1 MASKE
6 TEVKTTSKRTTRK
19 KSTASTK
26 KAAPSV
32 VEGEIVEAAKVK
44 PKRNI
49 VLSDNGDVNLSL
61 INKEDK
67 KRYTQIASSLNE
79 NDMTS
84 IMNYGSD
91 LQNAMDAYSNDFLNQ
106 RFDSNSSIKS
116 AELIANL
123 LGELQEVDIAELNE
137 PSTFKR
143 FIRRIP
149 LLKKFVTSVEQIKAK
164 YNTIQ
169 KNIDGITQ
177 KLEQTRLIAIR
188 DNNLLE
194 KQFQNNLS
202 YVSQLGELIIAGKMK
217 SKELEDEISTM
228 KEESY
233 NYNDYEIRKVEDF
246 KNNLDKK
253 ITDLVMMRYS
263 FQQSL
268 VQINI
273 IQQTNTQ
280 DAQNT
285 EMQIKTTIPIW
296 KNQMSMAVAL
306 YNQKK
311 SIEASNLVTNT
322 TNEILRRNSE
332 MMKTQAIEVAKQSQ
346 RTVIDIETL
355 EKTHKDLIATIEGV
369 EKAQEEGR
377 AKRAAAERRIKEL
390 ERDMHVKALGI
401 KESTER
407 VIAKELVG
415 IGSEQ
420 Q

>member
-1 MASKE
+1 MTSKE

-26 KAAPSV
+26 KSTPSV
-32 VEGEIVEAAKVK
+32 VEGEIVEAVKVK

-49 VLSDNGDVNLSL
+49 VLSDNGDVNFSL

-67 KRYTQIASSLNE
+67 KRYTEIASCLNE

-91 LQNAMDAYSNDFLNQ
+91 LQNAMDAYSNDFLTQ
-106 RFDSNSSIKS
+106 RFDSTSSIKS

-137 PSTFKR
+137 PSALKR

-202 YVSQLGELIIAGKMK
+202 YVGQLGELIIAGKMK
-217 SKELEDEISTM
+217 SKELEDEINTM

-306 YNQKK
+306 YYQNN

-377 AKRAAAERRIKEL
+377 AKRAAAEKRIEEL
-390 ERDMHVKALGI
+390 EKDMRLKALGI

-420 Q
+420 

>member
-1 MASKE
+1 MTSKE

-19 KSTASTK
+19 KSTTSTK
-26 KAAPSV
+26 KVTPSV
-32 VEGEIVEAAKVK
+32 AEGEIVEVTKAK

-67 KRYTQIASSLNE
+67 KRYTEIASCLNE

-91 LQNAMDAYSNDFLNQ
+91 LQNAMDAYSNDFLTQ
-106 RFDSNSSIKS
+106 RFDSTSSIKS

-137 PSTFKR
+137 PSALKR

-149 LLKKFVTSVEQIKAK
+149 LLKKLVTSVEQIKAK

-202 YVSQLGELIIAGKMK
+202 YVGQLGELIIAGKMK
-217 SKELEDEISTM
+217 SKELEDEINTM

-377 AKRAAAERRIKEL
+377 AKRAAAEKRIEEL
-390 ERDMHVKALGI
+390 EKDMHLKALGI

-420 Q
+420 

>member
-1 MASKE
+1 MTSKE
-6 TEVKTTSKRTTRK
+6 TEVKTTTKRTTRK

-26 KAAPSV
+26 KEAPSV

-106 RFDSNSSIKS
+106 RFDSTSSIKS

-137 PSTFKR
+137 PSAFKR

-202 YVSQLGELIIAGKMK
+202 YVNQLGELIIAGKMK
-217 SKELEDEISTM
+217 SKELEDEISNM

-420 Q
+420 

>member
-26 KAAPSV
+26 KEAPSV

-106 RFDSNSSIKS
+106 RFDSTSSIKS

-137 PSTFKR
+137 PSAFKR

-202 YVSQLGELIIAGKMK
+202 YVGQLGELIIAGKMK

-420 Q
+420 

>member
-1 MASKE
+1 MTSKE

-26 KAAPSV
+26 KSTPSV
-32 VEGEIVEAAKVK
+32 VEGEIVEAVKVK

-67 KRYTQIASSLNE
+67 KRYTEIASCLNE

-91 LQNAMDAYSNDFLNQ
+91 LQNAMDAYSNDFLTQ
-106 RFDSNSSIKS
+106 RFDSTSSIKS

-137 PSTFKR
+137 PSALKR

-202 YVSQLGELIIAGKMK
+202 YVGQLGELIIAGKMK
-217 SKELEDEISTM
+217 SKELEDEINTM

-377 AKRAAAERRIKEL
+377 AKRAAAEKRIEEL
-390 ERDMHVKALGI
+390 EKDMRLKALGI

-420 Q
+420 

>member
-1 MASKE
+1 MTSKE

-26 KAAPSV
+26 NSTPSV
-32 VEGEIVEAAKVK
+32 VEGEIVEAVKVK

-49 VLSDNGDVNLSL
+49 VLSDNGDVNFSL

-67 KRYTQIASSLNE
+67 KRYTEIASCLNE

-91 LQNAMDAYSNDFLNQ
+91 LQNAMDAYSNDFLTQ
-106 RFDSNSSIKS
+106 RFDSTSSIKS

-137 PSTFKR
+137 PSALKR

-202 YVSQLGELIIAGKMK
+202 YVGQLGELIIAGKMK
-217 SKELEDEISTM
+217 SKELEDEINTM

-377 AKRAAAERRIKEL
+377 AKRAAAEKRIEEL
-390 ERDMHVKALGI
+390 EKDMRLKALGI

-420 Q
+420 

>member
-1 MASKE
+1 MTSKE
-6 TEVKTTSKRTTRK
+6 TEAKTATKRTTRK
-19 KSTASTK
+19 KSTTSTK
-26 KAAPSV
+26 KAVPSV
-32 VEGEIVEAAKVK
+32 VEGEIVETTKAK

-67 KRYTQIASSLNE
+67 KRYTEIASSLNE

-91 LQNAMDAYSNDFLNQ
+91 LQNAMDAYSNDFLTQ
-106 RFDSNSSIKS
+106 RFDSTSSIKS

-137 PSTFKR
+137 PSALKR

-149 LLKKFVTSVEQIKAK
+149 LLKKFVVSVEQIKAK

-377 AKRAAAERRIKEL
+377 AKRAAAEKRIKEL
-390 ERDMHVKALGI
+390 ERDMHLKALGI

-420 Q
+420 

>member
-6 TEVKTTSKRTTRK
+6 TEVKTASKRTTRK

-26 KAAPSV
+26 KEAPSV

-106 RFDSNSSIKS
+106 RFDSTSSIKS

-137 PSTFKR
+137 PSAFKR

-149 LLKKFVTSVEQIKAK
+149 LLKKLVTSVEQIKAK

-202 YVSQLGELIIAGKMK
+202 YVNQLGELIIAGKMK

-390 ERDMHVKALGI
+390 ERDMHSKALGI

-420 Q
+420 

>member
-26 KAAPSV
+26 KETPSV

-67 KRYTQIASSLNE
+67 KRYTEIASCLNE

-91 LQNAMDAYSNDFLNQ
+91 LQNAMDAYSNDFLTQ
-106 RFDSNSSIKS
+106 RFDSTSSIKS

-137 PSTFKR
+137 PSALKR

-202 YVSQLGELIIAGKMK
+202 YVNQLGELIIAGKMK

-420 Q
+420 

>member
-1 MASKE
+1 MTSKE

-26 KAAPSV
+26 KSTPSV
-32 VEGEIVEAAKVK
+32 VEGEIVEAVKVK

-49 VLSDNGDVNLSL
+49 VLSDNGDVNFSL

-67 KRYTQIASSLNE
+67 KRYTEIASCLNE

-91 LQNAMDAYSNDFLNQ
+91 LQNAMDAYSNDFLTQ
-106 RFDSNSSIKS
+106 RFDSTSSIKS

-137 PSTFKR
+137 PSALKR

-202 YVSQLGELIIAGKMK
+202 YVGQLGELIIAGKMK
-217 SKELEDEISTM
+217 SKELEDEINTM

-355 EKTHKDLIATIEGV
+355 EKTHKDLIATIEGI

-377 AKRAAAERRIKEL
+377 AKRAAAEKRIEEL
-390 ERDMHVKALGI
+390 EKDMRLKALGI

-420 Q
+420 

>member
-26 KAAPSV
+26 KEAPSV

-44 PKRNI
+44 PKKNI

-106 RFDSNSSIKS
+106 RFDSTSSIKS

-137 PSTFKR
+137 PSAFKR

-202 YVSQLGELIIAGKMK
+202 YVGQLGELIIAGKMK

-420 Q
+420 

>member
-6 TEVKTTSKRTTRK
+6 TEVKTTTKRTTRK

-106 RFDSNSSIKS
+106 RFDSTSSIKS

-137 PSTFKR
+137 PSAFKR

-202 YVSQLGELIIAGKMK
+202 YVNQLGELIIAGKMK

-420 Q
+420 

>member
-6 TEVKTTSKRTTRK
+6 TEVKTASKRTTRK

-26 KAAPSV
+26 KEAPSV

-106 RFDSNSSIKS
+106 RFDSTSSIKS

-137 PSTFKR
+137 PSAFKR

-202 YVSQLGELIIAGKMK
+202 YVNQLGELIIAGKMK
-217 SKELEDEISTM
+217 SKELEDEISNM

-253 ITDLVMMRYS
+253 ITDLIMMRYS

-390 ERDMHVKALGI
+390 ERDMHSKALGI

-420 Q
+420 

>member
-6 TEVKTTSKRTTRK
+6 TEVKTASKRTTRK

-26 KAAPSV
+26 KEAPSV

-106 RFDSNSSIKS
+106 RFDSTSSIKS

-137 PSTFKR
+137 PSAFKR

-202 YVSQLGELIIAGKMK
+202 YVNQLGELIIAGKMK
-217 SKELEDEISTM
+217 SKELEDEINAM

-377 AKRAAAERRIKEL
+377 AKRAAAEKRIEEL
-390 ERDMHVKALGI
+390 EKDMRLKALGI

-420 Q
+420 

>member
-26 KAAPSV
+26 KETPSV

-91 LQNAMDAYSNDFLNQ
+91 LQNAMDAYSNDFLTQ
-106 RFDSNSSIKS
+106 RFDSTSSIKS

-137 PSTFKR
+137 PSAFKR

-202 YVSQLGELIIAGKMK
+202 YVNQLGELIIAGKMK

-420 Q
+420 

>member
-26 KAAPSV
+26 KEAPSV
-32 VEGEIVEAAKVK
+32 VEGEIVEAVKVK

-106 RFDSNSSIKS
+106 RFDSTSSIKS

-137 PSTFKR
+137 PSAFKR

-202 YVSQLGELIIAGKMK
+202 YVNQLGELIIAGKMK

-420 Q
+420 

>member
-1 MASKE
+1 MTSKE

-26 KAAPSV
+26 KSTPSV
-32 VEGEIVEAAKVK
+32 VEGEIVEAVKVK

-49 VLSDNGDVNLSL
+49 VLSDNGDVNFSL

-67 KRYTQIASSLNE
+67 KRYTEIASCLNE

-91 LQNAMDAYSNDFLNQ
+91 LQNAMDAYSNDFLTQ
-106 RFDSNSSIKS
+106 RFDSTSSIKS

-137 PSTFKR
+137 PSALKR

-202 YVSQLGELIIAGKMK
+202 YVGQLGELIIAGKIK
-217 SKELEDEISTM
+217 SKELEDEINTM

-306 YNQKK
+306 YNQKT

-377 AKRAAAERRIKEL
+377 AKRAAAEKRIEEL
-390 ERDMHVKALGI
+390 EKDMRLKALGI

-420 Q
+420 

>member
-26 KAAPSV
+26 KAASSV

-106 RFDSNSSIKS
+106 RFDSTSSIKS

-137 PSTFKR
+137 PSAFKR

-202 YVSQLGELIIAGKMK
+202 YVNQLGELIIAGKMK

-420 Q
+420 

>member
-6 TEVKTTSKRTTRK
+6 TEVKTASKRTTRK

-26 KAAPSV
+26 KEAPSV

-44 PKRNI
+44 PKKNI

-106 RFDSNSSIKS
+106 RFDSTSSIKS

-137 PSTFKR
+137 PSAFKR

-202 YVSQLGELIIAGKMK
+202 YVNQLGELIIAGKMK

-285 EMQIKTTIPIW
+285 EMQIKTTILIW

-420 Q
+420 

>member
-1 MASKE
+1 MTSKE

-106 RFDSNSSIKS
+106 RFDSTSSIKS

-137 PSTFKR
+137 PSAFKR

-202 YVSQLGELIIAGKMK
+202 YVNQLGELIIAGKMK

-420 Q
+420 

>member
-6 TEVKTTSKRTTRK
+6 TEVKTASKRTTRK

-26 KAAPSV
+26 KEAPSV

-106 RFDSNSSIKS
+106 RFDSTSSIKS

-137 PSTFKR
+137 PSALKR

-202 YVSQLGELIIAGKMK
+202 YVNQLGELIIAGKMK

-420 Q
+420 

>member
-1 MASKE
+1 MTSKE

-26 KAAPSV
+26 KSTPSV
-32 VEGEIVEAAKVK
+32 VEGEIVEAVKVK

-49 VLSDNGDVNLSL
+49 VLSDNGDVNFSL

-67 KRYTQIASSLNE
+67 KRYTEIASCLNE

-91 LQNAMDAYSNDFLNQ
+91 LQNAMDAYSNDFLTQ
-106 RFDSNSSIKS
+106 RFDSTSSIKS

-123 LGELQEVDIAELNE
+123 LGELQEVDISELNE
-137 PSTFKR
+137 PSALKR

-202 YVSQLGELIIAGKMK
+202 YVGQLGELIIAGKMK
-217 SKELEDEISTM
+217 SKELEDEINTM

-377 AKRAAAERRIKEL
+377 AKRAAAEKRIEEL
-390 ERDMHVKALGI
+390 EKDMRLKALGI

-420 Q
+420 

>member
-106 RFDSNSSIKS
+106 RFDSTSSIKS

-137 PSTFKR
+137 PSAFKR

-202 YVSQLGELIIAGKMK
+202 YVNQLGELIIAGKMK

-390 ERDMHVKALGI
+390 ERDMHLKALGI

-420 Q
+420 

>member
-6 TEVKTTSKRTTRK
+6 TEVKTASKRTTRK

-26 KAAPSV
+26 KETPSV

-106 RFDSNSSIKS
+106 RFDSTSSIKS

-137 PSTFKR
+137 PSAFKR

-202 YVSQLGELIIAGKMK
+202 YVNQLGELIIAGKMK
-217 SKELEDEISTM
+217 SKELENEISTM

-420 Q
+420 

>member
-26 KAAPSV
+26 KSTPSV

-106 RFDSNSSIKS
+106 RFDSTSSIKS

-137 PSTFKR
+137 PSAFKR

-202 YVSQLGELIIAGKMK
+202 YVNQLGELIIAGKMK

-390 ERDMHVKALGI
+390 ERDMHSKALGI

-420 Q
+420 

>member
-6 TEVKTTSKRTTRK
+6 TEVKTASKRTTRK

-26 KAAPSV
+26 KEAPSV

-106 RFDSNSSIKS
+106 RFDSTSSIKS

-137 PSTFKR
+137 PSAFKR

-202 YVSQLGELIIAGKMK
+202 YVNQLGELIIAGKMK

-253 ITDLVMMRYS
+253 ITDLVMLRYS

-420 Q
+420 

>member
-1 MASKE
+1 MTSKE

-19 KSTASTK
+19 KSTTSTK
-26 KAAPSV
+26 KATPSV
-32 VEGEIVEAAKVK
+32 AEGEIVEVTKAK

-67 KRYTQIASSLNE
+67 KRYTEIASCLNE

-91 LQNAMDAYSNDFLNQ
+91 LQNAMDAYSNDFLTQ
-106 RFDSNSSIKS
+106 RFDSTSSIKS

-137 PSTFKR
+137 PSALKR

-149 LLKKFVTSVEQIKAK
+149 LLKKLVTSVEQIKAK

-202 YVSQLGELIIAGKMK
+202 YVGQLGELIIAGKMK
-217 SKELEDEISTM
+217 SKELEDEINTM

-377 AKRAAAERRIKEL
+377 AKRAAAEKRIEEL
-390 ERDMHVKALGI
+390 EKDMHLKALGI

-420 Q
+420 

>member
-32 VEGEIVEAAKVK
+32 VEGEIVEADKVK

-106 RFDSNSSIKS
+106 RFDSTSSIKS

-137 PSTFKR
+137 PSAFKR

-202 YVSQLGELIIAGKMK
+202 YVNQLGELIIAGKMK

-420 Q
+420 

>member
-6 TEVKTTSKRTTRK
+6 TEVKTASKRTTRK

-26 KAAPSV
+26 KSTPSV
-32 VEGEIVEAAKVK
+32 VEGEIVEAVKVK

-49 VLSDNGDVNLSL
+49 VLSDNGDVNFSL

-106 RFDSNSSIKS
+106 RFDSTSSIKS

-137 PSTFKR
+137 PSAFKR

-202 YVSQLGELIIAGKMK
+202 YVGQLGELIIAGKMK
-217 SKELEDEISTM
+217 SKELEDEINTM

-420 Q
+420 

>member
-1 MASKE
+1 MTSKE

-26 KAAPSV
+26 KSTPSV
-32 VEGEIVEAAKVK
+32 VEGEIVEAVKVK

-49 VLSDNGDVNLSL
+49 VLSDNGDVNFSL

-67 KRYTQIASSLNE
+67 KRYTEIASCLNE

-91 LQNAMDAYSNDFLNQ
+91 LQNAMDAYSNDFLTQ
-106 RFDSNSSIKS
+106 RFDSTSSIKS

-137 PSTFKR
+137 PSALKR

-202 YVSQLGELIIAGKMK
+202 YVGQLGELIIAGKMK
-217 SKELEDEISTM
+217 SKELEDEINTM

-355 EKTHKDLIATIEGV
+355 DKTHKDLIATIEGV

-377 AKRAAAERRIKEL
+377 AKRAAAEKRIEEL
-390 ERDMHVKALGI
+390 EKDMRLKALGI

-420 Q
+420 

>member
-6 TEVKTTSKRTTRK
+6 TEVKTASKRTTRK

-26 KAAPSV
+26 KETPSV

-106 RFDSNSSIKS
+106 RFDSTSSIKS

-137 PSTFKR
+137 PSAFKR

-202 YVSQLGELIIAGKMK
+202 YVKQLGELIIAGKMK

-420 Q
+420 

>member
-6 TEVKTTSKRTTRK
+6 TEVKTASKRTTRK

-26 KAAPSV
+26 KETPSV

-106 RFDSNSSIKS
+106 RFDSTSSIKS

-137 PSTFKR
+137 PSAFKR

-202 YVSQLGELIIAGKMK
+202 YVNQLGELIIAGKMK

-390 ERDMHVKALGI
+390 EREMYVKALGI

-407 VIAKELVG
+407 VIAKGLVG

-420 Q
+420 

>member
-19 KSTASTK
+19 KSTASTNK
-26 KAAPSV
+26 SVPSV

-106 RFDSNSSIKS
+106 RFDSTSSIKS

-137 PSTFKR
+137 PSAFKR

-202 YVSQLGELIIAGKMK
+202 YVNQLGELIIAGKMK
-217 SKELEDEISTM
+217 SKELEDEISNM

-420 Q
+420 

>member
-91 LQNAMDAYSNDFLNQ
+91 LQNAMDAYSNDFLTQ
-106 RFDSNSSIKS
+106 RFDSTSSIKS

-137 PSTFKR
+137 PSALKR

-202 YVSQLGELIIAGKMK
+202 YVGQLGELIIAGKMK
-217 SKELEDEISTM
+217 SKELEDEINAM

-420 Q
+420 

>member
-1 MASKE
+1 MTSKE

-26 KAAPSV
+26 KSTPSV

-106 RFDSNSSIKS
+106 RFDSTSSIKS

-137 PSTFKR
+137 PSAFKR

-202 YVSQLGELIIAGKMK
+202 YVNQLGELIIAGKMK

-420 Q
+420 

>member
-26 KAAPSV
+26 KEAPSV

-106 RFDSNSSIKS
+106 RFDSTSSIKS

-137 PSTFKR
+137 PSAFKR

-202 YVSQLGELIIAGKMK
+202 YVNQLGELIIAGKMK

-390 ERDMHVKALGI
+390 EKDMHLKALGI

-420 Q
+420 

>member
-19 KSTASTK
+19 KSTTSTK
-26 KAAPSV
+26 KATPSV
-32 VEGEIVEAAKVK
+32 AEGEIVEVAKVK

-49 VLSDNGDVNLSL
+49 VLSDNGEVNLSL

-67 KRYTQIASSLNE
+67 KRYTEIASSLNE

-91 LQNAMDAYSNDFLNQ
+91 LQNAMDAYSNDFLTQ
-106 RFDSNSSIKS
+106 RFDSTSSIKS

-137 PSTFKR
+137 PSAFKR
-143 FIRRIP
+143 IIRRIP
-149 LLKKFVTSVEQIKAK
+149 LLKKLVTSVEQIKAK

-202 YVSQLGELIIAGKMK
+202 YVGQLGELIIAGKMK
-217 SKELEDEISTM
+217 SKELEEELSTM

-233 NYNDYEIRKVEDF
+233 NYNDYQIRKVEDF

-390 ERDMHVKALGI
+390 EKDMHLKALGI

-420 Q
+420 

>member
-1 MASKE
+1 MTSKE
-6 TEVKTTSKRTTRK
+6 TEVKTTTKRTTRK

-26 KAAPSV
+26 KSTPSV
-32 VEGEIVEAAKVK
+32 VEGEIVEAVKVK

-49 VLSDNGDVNLSL
+49 VLSDNGDVNFSL

-67 KRYTQIASSLNE
+67 KRYTEIASCLNE

-91 LQNAMDAYSNDFLNQ
+91 LQNAMDAYSNDFLTQ
-106 RFDSNSSIKS
+106 RFDSTSSIKS

-123 LGELQEVDIAELNE
+123 LGELQEVDISELNE
-137 PSTFKR
+137 PSALKR

-149 LLKKFVTSVEQIKAK
+149 LLKKLVTSVEQIKAK

-202 YVSQLGELIIAGKMK
+202 YVGQLGELIIAGKMK
-217 SKELEDEISTM
+217 SKELEDEINTM

-377 AKRAAAERRIKEL
+377 AKRAAAEKRIEEL
-390 ERDMHVKALGI
+390 EKDMRLKALGI

-420 Q
+420 

>member
-32 VEGEIVEAAKVK
+32 VEGEIVEAVKVK

-49 VLSDNGDVNLSL
+49 VLSDNGDVNFSL

-67 KRYTQIASSLNE
+67 KRYTEIASCLNE

-91 LQNAMDAYSNDFLNQ
+91 LQNAMDAYSNDFLTQ
-106 RFDSNSSIKS
+106 RFDSTSSIKS

-137 PSTFKR
+137 PSALKR

-202 YVSQLGELIIAGKMK
+202 YVGQLGELIIAGKMK
-217 SKELEDEISTM
+217 SKELEDEINTM

-420 Q
+420 